1 MLLLQ
6 LLIGGLAQ
14 GCVYGLTAMG
24 IVLIYQ
30 ASQTISLAQG
40 EWMLLGTWLTL
51 LCTTGWDWPYWLGA
65 VVAFLSVGVLAW
77 VMERVLV
84 RPLRTR
90 PGWLI
95 AALTL
100 AVALGVRKL
109 VIGLGSASIPT
120 TTLPSPN
127 RDAVWMLGDLALR
140 AEHLAAIGIT
150 AAMCTAL
157 FALFR
162 FTKVGFAMHA
172 ALHNR
177 LAARHMGLPVRHLD
191 GATWVLAALLAVA
204 AGLLLA
210 TWAPVDGD
218 MALAGFKA
226 LPAALL
232 GGFFRLRGAMLGGL
246 LIGGVEAVAS
256 AALPEPWQDSPAFV
270 LGLLAIPFIRRGR
283 T

>member
-6 LLIGGLAQ
+6 LLIGGMAQ

-30 ASQTISLAQG
+30 ASQTFSLAQG
-40 EWMLLGTWLTL
+40 EWMLLGAWLTL
-51 LCTTGWDWPYWLGA
+51 LGTTAWDWPYGLA
-65 VVAFLSVGVLAW
+65 ACAALLSVGAVAW
-77 VMERVLV
+77 VLERALV
-84 RPLRTR
+84 RPLRVR
-90 PGWLI
+90 PAWML
-95 AALTL
+95 ALLTL
-100 AVALGVRKL
+100 AVAFGIRKL
-109 VIGLGSASIPT
+109 VVALSSASVPNATLPTPYRDEVWVLAGLG
-120 TTLPSPN
+120 
-127 RDAVWMLGDLALR
+127 LR
-140 AEHLAAIGIT
+140 TEHLVAIGIT
-150 AAMCTAL
+150 AAVCAAL

-162 FTKVGFAMHA
+162 FNKVGFALHA

-191 GATWVLAALLAVA
+191 GAAWVLAALLAVA

-218 MALAGFKA
+218 MALTGFKA

-246 LIGGVEAVAS
+246 LIGVVEAVAS
-256 AALPEPWQDSPAFV
+256 AALPEPWQDSPAYV
-270 LGLLAIPFIRRGR
+270 LGLLAWPFVRRGR

>member
-6 LLIGGLAQ
+6 LLIGGMAQ

-30 ASQTISLAQG
+30 ASQTFSLAQG
-40 EWMLLGTWLTL
+40 EWMLLGAWLTL
-51 LCTTGWDWPYWLGA
+51 LGTTAWDWPYGLA
-65 VVAFLSVGVLAW
+65 ACAALLSVGALAW
-77 VMERVLV
+77 VLERALV
-84 RPLRTR
+84 RPLRVR
-90 PGWLI
+90 PAWML
-95 AALTL
+95 ALLTL
-100 AVALGVRKL
+100 AVAFGIRKL
-109 VIGLGSASIPT
+109 VVALSSASVPNATLPTPYRDEVWVLAGLG
-120 TTLPSPN
+120 
-127 RDAVWMLGDLALR
+127 LR
-140 AEHLAAIGIT
+140 TEHLVAIGIT
-150 AAMCTAL
+150 AAVCAAL

-162 FTKVGFAMHA
+162 FNKVGFALHA

-191 GATWVLAALLAVA
+191 GAAWVLAALLAVA

-218 MALAGFKA
+218 MALTGFKA

-246 LIGGVEAVAS
+246 LIGVVEAVAS
-256 AALPEPWQDSPAFV
+256 AALPEPWQDSPAYV
-270 LGLLAIPFIRRGR
+270 LGLLAWPFVRRGR